1 MNLEITLEGQL
12 RRILEDEGIIES
24 NKTDMLRYFEFSEAR
39 GVKVSTRI
47 SVAQKFRVI
56 GQNLDKPFMEATKD
70 DYARL
75 INKVTKSKRYSES
88 TFEKFKKAIKQLLRF
103 LNNGRLP
110 DNVFWIP
117 TKNPKNRIQ
126 AKDLL
131 TDEEVE
137 ELIRGAESIQL
148 KAIITTLHETG
159 ARISE
164 LVNVKLED
172 IKIHENRIKIY
183 VDGKTGKKTL
193 WVIQNYNLLK
203 TWLENH
209 PNRESSSYL
218 FSFSRDRTMK
228 KPISGQNLNLKLK
241 QIAAQ
246 RGIKKRI
253 YNHLFRHTAATK
265 LYKVNSTYAK
275 EVLGHNQDSRMQG
288 IYTHL
293 DEQSTEDFL
302 LGFHGIKQ
310 NKEKT
315 EHICKRC
322 KIILGLTERICPNC
336 GLLKD
341 GLAAEEWEKDV
352 LTISK
357 DNLDEVVELLVPRIL
372 NAISSR

>member
-1 MNLEITLEGQL
+1 
-12 RRILEDEGIIES
+12 
-24 NKTDMLRYFEFSEAR
+24 
-39 GVKVSTRI
+39 
-47 SVAQKFRVI
+47 
-56 GQNLDKPFMEATKD
+56 
-70 DYARL
+70 
-75 INKVTKSKRYSES
+75 
-88 TFEKFKKAIKQLLRF
+88 
-103 LNNGRLP
+103 
-110 DNVFWIP
+110 
-117 TKNPKNRIQ
+117 
-126 AKDLL
+126 
-131 TDEEVE
+131 
-137 ELIRGAESIQL
+137 
-148 KAIITTLHETG
+148 
-159 ARISE
+159 
-164 LVNVKLED
+164 
-172 IKIHENRIKIY
+172 
-183 VDGKTGKKTL
+183 
-193 WVIQNYNLLK
+193 
-203 TWLENH
+203 
-209 PNRESSSYL
+209 
-218 FSFSRDRTMK
+218 MK